1 MADERRRILFCKWQ
15 PDLLGALLDLGAE
28 IHLVL
33 DRYDVMH
40 ESPSE
45 ELLGRCRQV
54 YRVSGFDTLEE
65 LSAIAVDL
73 RTRGQ
78 AIDLVLSHNELS
90 QFGAGYLELLL
101 GLATDPLVHVSH
113 RDKRLMKQRV
123 RDAGVPTARFMSLP
137 DPTDRAAVAAVGAA
151 LPMPVVVKP
160 AAGYGAMSTLRADTP
175 EQLAEIAA
183 NFQYAPLLRS
193 RQLIV
198 EEFVDGQ
205 EMCVDAI
212 WSDGKPLT
220 LVGHRYHVPRLA
232 MARGGG
238 DPEASS
244 LDGSR
249 VVLEEDR
256 PEVFAQVREIHERI
270 NGALGI
276 HDGATHMEVF
286 IRPDGEVLF
295 SEIGTR
301 VGGAWT
307 PELLTAH
314 LGHSIWRLVA
324 QATLSGTIPPQERA
338 HRYIGTV
345 HVRPAKPGVI
355 TTYPTEAELAE
366 FPGVIDWHVFR
377 KVGDKARLSHPSEWY
392 LFVVFGAETT
402 EEIDELRV
410 RVADRFA
417 IETVAS

>member
-28 IHLVL
+28 VHLVL
-33 DRYDVMH
+33 DRLDVMH
-40 ESPSE
+40 ENPSE

-78 AIDLVLSHNELS
+78 DIDLVFSHNELS

-123 RDAGVPTARFMSLP
+123 RDAGVPTARFRSLP
-137 DPTDRAAVAAVGAA
+137 DPTDRAAVAAVAA
-151 LPMPVVVKP
+151 EMPMPVVVKP

-175 EQLAEIAA
+175 EQLVEIVA
-183 NFQYAPLLRS
+183 NFTYAPLLRS

-212 WSDGKPLT
+212 WVDGKALT

-232 MARGGG
+232 VDG
-238 DPEASS
+238 DPAASS

-249 VVLEEDR
+249 VVLEEDQ
-256 PEVFAQVREIHERI
+256 PEVFAQVRDLHERI
-270 NGALGI
+270 NDALGI

-286 IRPDGEVLF
+286 VQPDGEVLF

-324 QATLSGTIPPQERA
+324 QATMFGTIPPSARA
-338 HRYIGTV
+338 HRYLAAV
-345 HVRPAKPGVI
+345 HLRPERPGVI

-366 FPGVIDWHVFR
+366 FPGVVDWHVFR
-377 KVGDKARLSHPSEWY
+377 QVGDKARLSHPSEWY
-392 LFVVFGAETT
+392 LFVVVGAETI

-410 RVADRFA
+410 RIADRFV
-417 IETVAS
+417 IETVA